1 MHLHLHAQLA
11 SQTSGLVIDL
21 AHTAYMGTKLT
32 VANLISQICSAYAT
46 GEIFANIPLKIFRP
60 SIWLPCCILAW
71 GTVMTLMGIVQGY
84 NGLIA
89 TRFFLGLTEAPFF
102 PGAMFI
108 LSNWYRREELQRRI
122 SYLYA
127 VCKLRR

>member
-1 MHLHLHAQLA
+1 
-11 SQTSGLVIDL
+11 
-21 AHTAYMGTKLT
+21 
-32 VANLISQICSAYAT
+32 
-46 GEIFANIPLKIFRP
+46 
-60 SIWLPCCILAW
+60 
-71 GTVMTLMGIVQGY
+71 MTLMGIVQGY
-84 NGLIA
+84 GGLIA

-127 VCKLRR
+127 VCTLFVRVQAAGADSFDLVFRVLQ